1 MEKIIIFYPHIQAF
15 GGIER
20 NIVSVIKE
28 IERLKKK
35 HVLICFE
42 DKIHIKRFYNKINRK
57 VLKGNNLFT
66 KILALKKF
74 IKTNDC
80 NGDALMWGEKAAM
93 FAYLSSMKNYSI
105 YYPDPPMLYQENNT
119 SKSLDIFK
127 NIRRWISMQVAKQ
140 GLKYANLRFT
150 TTKKN
155 KKDLERLYNTNFK
168 VIYEGGYKVLKNT
181 KYPIKKIFNRNK
193 INLLTVG
200 RLSPNRNIEWLIDFF
215 SFLKEKKLTNI
226 YNNST
231 LIICGKGEQFLMLKS
246 KVDLLNL
253 KKKITF
259 KEFVSDKMLNKIYL
273 KTDLTLIPAIQGYGL
288 PALES
293 LYYNIPVVLNKN
305 SRISEIFTNNPWVKI
320 TKNDK
325 KDFFKK
331 TILAISYFKRI
342 TPNYKYLLK
351 LPTHQRWAN
360 QIGNLHGWW

>member
-20 NIVSVIKE
+20 NIVGVIKE

-42 DKIHIKRFYNKINRK
+42 DKINIKKFYNKINRK
-57 VLKGNNLFT
+57 VIKGNNLFT

-80 NGDALMWGEKAAM
+80 NGNALMWGEKAAM
-93 FAYLSSMKNYSI
+93 FAYLASMKNYSI
-105 YYPDPPMLYQENNT
+105 CYPDPPTLNYENNI

-127 NIRRWISMQVAKQ
+127 NIRRGISIRVAKQ

-155 KKDLERLYNTNFK
+155 KKDLERLYNLDFK
-168 VIYEGGYKVLKNT
+168 VMHEGGYKVLKNT
-181 KYPIKKIFNRNK
+181 KYPIKKIFNKKK
-193 INLLTVG
+193 ISLLTVG
-200 RLSPNRNIEWLIDFF
+200 RLSTNRNIEWLIDFF
-215 SFLKEKKLTNI
+215 TFLKEKKFTSI

-253 KKKITF
+253 EKKIIF
-259 KEFVSDKMLNKIYL
+259 KEFVSDKMLNNIYL
-273 KTDLTLIPAIQGYGL
+273 KTDLTLIPAVQGYGL
-288 PALES
+288 PVLES

-305 SRISEIFTNNPWVKI
+305 SRISEILKDNPWVKI
-320 TKNDK
+320 TKNNK
-325 KDFFKK
+325 KNFFKK
-331 TILAISYFKRI
+331 IILAINYYKRI
-342 TPNYKYLLK
+342 TPNYKYLVN
-351 LPTHQRWAN
+351 LPTQQRWAN